1 MNWKNELMLSDLEPD
16 QVLEFICTKC
26 GHTHLKR
33 AEELQAGNS
42 QSWVWLDQIEADE
55 ACRKRGCRGH
65 TRLAL
70 YHNNST
76 SGFVGGLA

>member
-1 MNWKNELMLSDLEPD
+1 MNWKNELQLSDLDPD
-16 QVLEFICTKC
+16 QVLEFMCIRC

-33 AEELQAGNS
+33 AAELQAENS
-42 QSWVWLDQIEADE
+42 MIWAWLDQIEGDE
-55 ACRKRGCRGH
+55 VCKKRGCSGN
-65 TRLAL
+65 TRMSI